1 MFYEKKIME
10 ILVKFMFWFAASVV
24 VIGVYGYYWINVKT
38 VKNIIAL
45 DKGLNETRNYV
56 EFIKTKLETKKMYK
70 EDIQDCIDELDKEK
84 TWLIDLRKIF
94 DNSGFNSAL
103 GTMGLSLLVN
113 FFGSK
118 KLDKEKLINFT
129 KDTIEK
135 IQDEIDTS
143 NEVLNLAKSKL
154 AE

>member
-1 MFYEKKIME
+1 ME

-24 VIGVYGYYWINVKT
+24 VIGAYGYYWINVKT

-45 DKGLNETRNYV
+45 DKGLNDTYNYV

-94 DNSGFNSAL
+94 DNSGFNSDL

-118 KLDKEKLINFT
+118 KLDKEKLINFIN
-129 KDTIEK
+129 DTIER
-135 IQDEIDTS
+135 IQDEIEET
-143 NEVLNLAKSKL
+143 NKVLYLAKSKS

>member
-1 MFYEKKIME
+1 MFYEKKTME
-10 ILVKFMFWFAASVV
+10 ILVKFMFWFAASVI

-38 VKNIIAL
+38 VKNVIAL
-45 DKGLNETRNYV
+45 DKELNREHNYV

-84 TWLIDLRKIF
+84 MWLIDLRKIF

-154 AE
+154 TE